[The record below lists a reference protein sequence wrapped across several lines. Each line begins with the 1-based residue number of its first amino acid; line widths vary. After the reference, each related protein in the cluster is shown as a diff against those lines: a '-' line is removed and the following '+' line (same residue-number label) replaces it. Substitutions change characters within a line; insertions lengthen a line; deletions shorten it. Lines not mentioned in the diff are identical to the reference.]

1 MRLWRC
7 CSRRARISLEG
18 GAQWSVQGALTPRH
32 RPNRHGRYH
41 RAPGGLVTG
50 TLSIPEVPQGWH
62 RSNRAK
68 IIVDPM
74 VNKNLTACADI
85 VTPPLEIVRA
95 LRFGR
100 R

>member
-7 CSRRARISLEG
+7 CSRRARISIEG
-18 GAQWSVQGALTPRH
+18 GAQWFVQGALTPRH

-50 TLSIPEVPQGWH
+50 TLSIPEVPQGWQ

-68 IIVDPM
+68 IIH
-74 VNKNLTACADI
+74 
-85 VTPPLEIVRA
+85 PPPHSPKRSIA
-95 LRFGR
+95 SSA
-100 R
+100 